1 MLNYL
6 LMWYVLKKVA
16 GAFVTLAL
24 TALLIRVAYFWFE
37 YHRMPSPELFFND
50 VQSVYVWLSNAGF
63 FTFIGD
69 SFKKL
74 LQP

>member
-16 GAFVTLAL
+16 GSLVTLAL
-24 TALLIRVAYFWFE
+24 TALLIRVAYFWLE
-37 YHRMPSPELFFND
+37 YHRMPSPELIFND
-50 VQSVYVWLSNAGF
+50 VQSVYVWLSNAGV
-63 FTFIGD
+63 FTFVGD